1 MSPARLRGRGEGR
14 GEAVTLKVTERQ
26 QGGAGE
32 RRTQDNS
39 QPSQGR
45 KATSVRSPG
54 QARLLFSPAER
65 PGTHSMDA
73 SGCPSQGS
81 GQEGRWTHL
90 AWHRSLAPQLEER
103 NGPLLPSLGR
113 ASVPDR
119 LKGDLGP
126 RVHWLGLTL

>member
-1 MSPARLRGRGEGR
+1 MRGEGR
-14 GEAVTLKVTERQ
+14 LVTLKVTEQQ

-32 RRTQDNS
+32 RRTQGNS

-45 KATSVRSPG
+45 KATSMRSPG
-54 QARLLFSPAER
+54 QARLLFSPGKR

-81 GQEGRWTHL
+81 EQGRWTHL
-90 AWHRSLAPQLEER
+90 GWHRSLAPQLEER

-113 ASVPDR
+113 ASVPDW
-119 LKGDLGP
+119 LKGDLRP